1 MRGLPTLQ
9 DLFDPRG
16 RSSRAGL
23 MKVAALLMA
32 ADLVLVAVLAATGA
46 SFAGPA
52 AVAFKLASVWL
63 ATVGVARRLHDL
75 DLSAWWL
82 AKALAALI
90 GWSILVSFSLLSTY
104 TAAQVLDPAGRGSAS
119 AGSRYAAVRN
129 QANSRITAS
138 TARLSP
144 ALAATFLTLPSRS
157 ARRMFSIFMASTT
170 ASASP
175 AFTS

>member
-104 TAAQVLDPAGRGSAS
+104 TAAQVLDPAGR
-119 AGSRYAAVRN
+119 VFWLN
-129 QANSRITAS
+129 
-138 TARLSP
+138 
-144 ALAATFLTLPSRS
+144 LAATTAPVLVALAWLHMARGSTNANRYGS
-157 ARRMFSIFMASTT
+157 APGASGFSCIGT
-170 ASASP
+170 AP
-175 AFTS
+175 AAVAPAAVAR